1 MSLLSISW
9 IEMTLSD
16 AIGRWTTVSPCI
28 VGASRYSFPLNLTL
42 QSFFLVVQ
50 LLRWSLGEASYYPP
64 FLGIIKEILSR
75 GPQLVDMERLG
86 IDWLMM
92 STYTDGNPLHHHAS
106 LVHHAGIHHINLF
119 SKGNGSCSMRYK
131 LGIVVCV
138 TFILESFEH
147 VAFKVAFDYR
157 TSTWKLYSFPCF
169 TLVVDIVP

>member
-16 AIGRWTTVSPCI
+16 AIGRWTIVSPCI

-75 GPQLVDMERLG
+75 GPQVVDMERWG

-92 STYTDGNPLHHHAS
+92 STYTLTHDVHLHRWKPTSPPRFSGSSCWHPPHQ
-106 LVHHAGIHHINLF
+106 LVSERQWVLLHEVQV
-119 SKGNGSCSMRYK
+119 RYR
-131 LGIVVCV
+131 GMCH
-138 TFILESFEH
+138 FH
-147 VAFKVAFDYR
+147 
-157 TSTWKLYSFPCF
+157 TWVFWTCC
-169 TLVVDIVP
+169 I